1 MSWRTVVISKRC
13 KLDYGMNYMIVRGE
27 DTKRVLLDE
36 IAILIIEDNSV
47 SMTAYLMTELINKKI
62 KVIFCDSKRNPHSE
76 LVPYYGAHNDS
87 LKIKSQFLWSEDI
100 KLDVWTRIVREK
112 ISNQAKV
119 LRNNECLD
127 ESKLLFNYVN
137 ELQDG
142 DISNREGHAAKV
154 YFNAIFGM
162 DFTRSDEVNA
172 INSALDYGYSIILSA
187 INREVVS
194 NGYLTQ
200 LGLGHDNQFNHFN
213 LSCDLMEPYRVL
225 VDMEVLKLGVTEFGV
240 EQKRTL
246 VNVVNSSVVIRD
258 TEQTVLNA
266 IKIYV
271 KSVFDA
277 INEGNL
283 ELIKFFEL

>member
-87 LKIKSQFLWSEDI
+87 LKIKSQFLWNDNI

-127 ESKLLFNYVN
+127 
-137 ELQDG
+137 
-142 DISNREGHAAKV
+142 
-154 YFNAIFGM
+154 
-162 DFTRSDEVNA
+162 
-172 INSALDYGYSIILSA
+172 
-187 INREVVS
+187 
-194 NGYLTQ
+194 
-200 LGLGHDNQFNHFN
+200 
-213 LSCDLMEPYRVL
+213 
-225 VDMEVLKLGVTEFGV
+225 
-240 EQKRTL
+240 
-246 VNVVNSSVVIRD
+246 
-258 TEQTVLNA
+258 
-266 IKIYV
+266 
-271 KSVFDA
+271 
-277 INEGNL
+277 
-283 ELIKFFEL
+283 

>member
-1 MSWRTVVISKRC
+1 MS
-13 KLDYGMNYMIVRGE
+13 
-27 DTKRVLLDE
+27 VL
-36 IAILIIEDNSV
+36 I
-47 SMTAYLMTELINKKI
+47 
-62 KVIFCDSKRNPHSE
+62 
-76 LVPYYGAHNDS
+76 
-87 LKIKSQFLWSEDI
+87 
-100 KLDVWTRIVREK
+100 
-112 ISNQAKV
+112 
-119 LRNNECLD
+119 
-127 ESKLLFNYVN
+127 NYVN

-162 DFTRSDEVNA
+162 DFTRSDEDNA

-225 VDMEVLKLGVTEFGV
+225 VDIEVLKLGVTEFGV

-246 VNVVNSSVVIRD
+246 VNVVNSTVIIRD

-277 INEGNL
+277 INEENV